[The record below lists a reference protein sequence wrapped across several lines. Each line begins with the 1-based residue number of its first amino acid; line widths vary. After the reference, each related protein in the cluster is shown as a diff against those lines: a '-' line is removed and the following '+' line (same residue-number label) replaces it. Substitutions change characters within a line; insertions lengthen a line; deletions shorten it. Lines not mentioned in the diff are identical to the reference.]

1 MKCDPP
7 HPYEGKVMH
16 IELPESLASDVE
28 DVYEEAGY
36 TSRTDLIRDATRRRI
51 EQLSK

>member
-1 MKCDPP
+1 
-7 HPYEGKVMH
+7 MH

-51 EQLSK
+51 EELSKP